1 MCLLLILFCEMVRKN
16 LLKWLL
22 IRNLSASLI
31 LSTMGFLGAAH
42 EGWGMWWGGGG
53 KKPPLPFKICHT
65 YPAMMK
71 FGHSYTL
78 PKEDPKTI

>member
-42 EGWGMWWGGGG
+42 EGWGMWWGEAA
-53 KKPPLPFKICHT
+53 KSPPSPLKSVTHI
-65 YPAMMK
+65 
-71 FGHSYTL
+71 L
-78 PKEDPKTI
+78 Q